1 SFPALAEKTPRVF
14 SMKRLRATFD
24 AYTEMPNA
32 KDASDLNFLD
42 SLMPWSPSIPTELH
56 LKSKVATGA
65 TRMAD
70 DPIVDIDPETLNDDK

>member
-1 SFPALAEKTPRVF
+1 AKMNGLNPR
-14 SMKRLRATFD
+14 KYIEWLL
-24 AYTEMPNA
+24 TEMPNA

-56 LKSKVATGA
+56 LKSKVATEA

-70 DPIVDIDPETLNDDK
+70 APIVDIDPETLNDDK